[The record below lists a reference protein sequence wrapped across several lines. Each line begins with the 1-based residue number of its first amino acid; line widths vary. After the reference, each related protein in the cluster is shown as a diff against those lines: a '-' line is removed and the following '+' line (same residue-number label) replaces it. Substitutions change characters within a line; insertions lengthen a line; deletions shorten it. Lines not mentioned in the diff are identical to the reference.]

1 MTSSLSVDPSD
12 HGNALLIWAVR
23 SGLLGILGIGL
34 WVMVLMMVFFGYQIA
49 ISNRMVPGVM
59 IDGVDVGGL
68 TLEQARAQLASS
80 IDYPQ
85 QAIFTFVYQE
95 RVWQVSATELGV
107 HLDLDRTLA
116 QAFDVGH
123 QDTPVRNLQEQV
135 QAWARGVQVSPHYVF
150 DQSATLAYLDGL
162 LREIGTPAVQPTLV
176 FDGLAVQTTP
186 AQVGIELDTAA
197 ILNQITAQV
206 QQFTAG
212 AQIPLTVKE
221 VQPQAVDLESTAA
234 FLRTA
239 VSAPLT
245 LTATDGSGQ
254 PLGEWHIQPE
264 QIAPLLQITETV
276 GEAGVRTFGVEVEM
290 DGFQE
295 ALRQLAPGLI
305 VPGRNG
311 RFHFDDANKQLVVIE
326 SAVDA
331 RELNVEAT
339 VASLERAVFSPDQRV
354 VPLVFTTTPPRYH
367 NNLTATELGITELVS
382 ESTSYYTGSS
392 AARMQNIEVGT
403 AFFDGVIVAP
413 REVFS
418 FNAILGE
425 LSYERGFADGATIFG
440 GRAVKGIGGGICQ
453 VSTTIFRTAFFGG
466 FPIVERYSHGYRVYY
481 YELGNWGPGL
491 DAAIFTPS
499 ADFKFQN
506 DTDYHIL
513 LEAEMLPE
521 QDALTFRFYSTNP
534 GRQVEVSQPIVR
546 NITQPTAT
554 IYEEN
559 PALSQ
564 GQQLQVDWSKE
575 GGDVV
580 VTRIIRDAFGNILE
594 QRDFGTF
601 YQPWSAVIQVAPG
614 DSRLRTG

>member
-107 HLDLDRTLA
+107 RLDLDRTLA

-135 QAWARGVQVSPHYVF
+135 QAWARGVQVSPRYVF

-162 LREIGTPAVQPTLV
+162 LREIGTPAVQPMLV

-186 AQVGIELDTAA
+186 AQMGIELDTAA

-326 SAVDA
+326 PAVDA

>member
-107 HLDLDRTLA
+107 RLDLDRTLA

-186 AQVGIELDTAA
+186 AQMGIELDTAA

-239 VSAPLT
+239 VSAPLA

-326 SAVDA
+326 PAVDA

>member
-107 HLDLDRTLA
+107 RLDLDRTLA

-176 FDGLAVQTTP
+176 FDGLEVQTTP

-221 VQPQAVDLESTAA
+221 VQPQAVDLEATAA

-326 SAVDA
+326 PAVDA

>member
-107 HLDLDRTLA
+107 RLDIDRTLA

-135 QAWARGVQVSPHYVF
+135 QAWARGVQVSPRYVF

-186 AQVGIELDTAA
+186 AQMGIELDTAA

-326 SAVDA
+326 PAVDA

>member
-1 MTSSLSVDPSD
+1 MTSSLSVDSSD
-12 HGNALLIWAVR
+12 HGIAPLIWVVR
-23 SGLLGILGIGL
+23 SALLGILGMGL
-34 WVMVLMMVFFGYQIA
+34 WVMVLMMVFFGYQIS
-49 ISNRMVPGVM
+49 ISNRIVPGVM

-68 TLEQARAQLASS
+68 TLEQVRAQLGSTL
-80 IDYPQ
+80 DYPQ

-107 HLDLDRTLA
+107 RLDLDRTLA
-116 QAFDVGH
+116 QAFAVGH
-123 QDTPVRNLQEQV
+123 QDTPLLNLQEQV

-150 DQSATLAYLDGL
+150 DQSATLAYLHGL
-162 LREIGTPAVQPTLV
+162 LQEIGTPAVQPTLV

-186 AQVGIELDTAA
+186 AQMGIELETEA

-221 VQPQAVDLESTAA
+221 VQPQAVDLEATAA

-245 LTATDGSGQ
+245 LTAMDGNGQ

-264 QIAPLLQITETV
+264 QIAPLLRITETV
-276 GEAGVRTFGVEVEM
+276 GEGGARTFGVEVDM

-326 SAVDA
+326 PAVDA
-331 RELNVEAT
+331 RELDVDGTLAR
-339 VASLERAVFSPDQRV
+339 LEQAVFSLDQRI
-354 VPLVFTTTPPRYH
+354 VPMVFTTTPPHYH
-367 NNLTATELGITELVS
+367 NHLTAAELGITELVS
-382 ESTSYYTGSS
+382 ESTSYYSGST
-392 AARMQNIEVGT
+392 AARIQNIEVGT
-403 AFFDGVIVAP
+403 ALFDGVIIAP
-413 REVFS
+413 QEVFS

-425 LSYERGFADGATIFG
+425 LSYEQGFAEGAIIFG
-440 GRAVKGIGGGICQ
+440 GRTVKGIGGGICQ
-453 VSTTIFRTAFFGG
+453 VSTTIFRTAFYGG

-546 NITQPTAT
+546 NVTQPTAT

-601 YQPWSAVIQVAPG
+601 YQPWSAVVQVAPG
-614 DSRLRTG
+614 DSRLRNG

>member
-107 HLDLDRTLA
+107 RLDLDRTLA

-326 SAVDA
+326 PAVDA

>member
-1 MTSSLSVDPSD
+1 
-12 HGNALLIWAVR
+12 
-23 SGLLGILGIGL
+23 
-34 WVMVLMMVFFGYQIA
+34 
-49 ISNRMVPGVM
+49 
-59 IDGVDVGGL
+59 
-68 TLEQARAQLASS
+68 
-80 IDYPQ
+80 
-85 QAIFTFVYQE
+85 
-95 RVWQVSATELGV
+95 
-107 HLDLDRTLA
+107 
-116 QAFDVGH
+116 
-123 QDTPVRNLQEQV
+123 
-135 QAWARGVQVSPHYVF
+135 
-150 DQSATLAYLDGL
+150 
-162 LREIGTPAVQPTLV
+162 
-176 FDGLAVQTTP
+176 
-186 AQVGIELDTAA
+186 
-197 ILNQITAQV
+197 
-206 QQFTAG
+206 
-212 AQIPLTVKE
+212 
-221 VQPQAVDLESTAA
+221 
-234 FLRTA
+234 
-239 VSAPLT
+239 
-245 LTATDGSGQ
+245 
-254 PLGEWHIQPE
+254 LGEWHIQPE

-326 SAVDA
+326 PAVDA

>member
-107 HLDLDRTLA
+107 RLDLDRTLA

-186 AQVGIELDTAA
+186 AQMGIELDTAA

-221 VQPQAVDLESTAA
+221 VQPQAVDLEATAA

-326 SAVDA
+326 PAVDA

>member
-1 MTSSLSVDPSD
+1 MTPSPSTYPQTDPISPLVWLVRS
-12 HGNALLIWAVR
+12 ALL
-23 SGLLGILGIGL
+23 GMMGIGL

-49 ISNRMVPGVM
+49 ISDRIVPGVM
-59 IDGVDVGGL
+59 IDGVNVGGL
-68 TLEQARAQLASS
+68 TLEEARAQLASS
-80 IDYPQ
+80 MDYPK

-95 RVWQVSATELGV
+95 RVWQVSAEELGV
-107 HLDLDRTLA
+107 RLDLERTVSE
-116 QAFDVGH
+116 AFAVGH
-123 QDTPVRNLQEQV
+123 QDTPLRNLQDQA
-135 QAWARGVQVSPHYVF
+135 QAWVRGVQIGSRYVF
-150 DQSATLAYLDGL
+150 DQSATLAL
-162 LREIGTPAVQPTLV
+162 LQTMLEEIGTPAVQPTLI
-176 FDGLAVQTTP
+176 FDGLNVRTTP
-186 AQVGIELDTAA
+186 TQMGIELETEA

-212 AQIPLTVKE
+212 AQIPLVVKE
-221 VQPQAVDLESTAA
+221 VQPHAVDLESTAA

-245 LTATDGSGQ
+245 LTASDANGQ
-254 PLGEWHIQPE
+254 PLGEWHIQPA
-264 QIAPLLQITETV
+264 QIAPLLHVSETIAED
-276 GEAGVRTFGVEVEM
+276 GTRMFGVEVSM

-305 VPGRNG
+305 VPARNG
-311 RFHFDDANKQLVVIE
+311 RFHFDDVTKQLVVKE
-326 SAVDA
+326 AAVDA

-339 VASLERAVFSPDQRV
+339 LAHLEQAVFSVDQRV
-354 VPLVFTTTPPRYH
+354 VPMAFISTPPRYH

-382 ESTSYYTGSS
+382 ESTSYYTGST
-392 AARMQNIEVGT
+392 AARIQNIEVGT
-403 AFFDGVIVAP
+403 ALFDGVIIAP
-413 REVFS
+413 QEVFS
-418 FNAILGE
+418 FNAILGK
-425 LSYERGFADGATIFG
+425 LSYERGFAEGAIIFG
-440 GRAVKGIGGGICQ
+440 GRTVKGIGGGICQ
-453 VSTTIFRTAFFGG
+453 VSTTIFRSAFFGG

-546 NITQPTAT
+546 NVSQPTAT
-554 IYEEN
+554 IYEVN
-559 PALSQ
+559 PDLTS

-580 VTRIIRDAFGNILE
+580 VTRIIRDQFGNILE

-614 DSRLRTG
+614 DARARNG

>member
-1 MTSSLSVDPSD
+1 M
-12 HGNALLIWAVR
+12 
-23 SGLLGILGIGL
+23 
-34 WVMVLMMVFFGYQIA
+34 
-49 ISNRMVPGVM
+49 
-59 IDGVDVGGL
+59 
-68 TLEQARAQLASS
+68 LE
-80 IDYPQ
+80 
-85 QAIFTFVYQE
+85 
-95 RVWQVSATELGV
+95 
-107 HLDLDRTLA
+107 
-116 QAFDVGH
+116 
-123 QDTPVRNLQEQV
+123 
-135 QAWARGVQVSPHYVF
+135 
-150 DQSATLAYLDGL
+150 
-162 LREIGTPAVQPTLV
+162 EIGTPAVQPTLI
-176 FDGLAVQTTP
+176 FDGLDVRTTP
-186 AQVGIELDTAA
+186 AQMGIELETEA

-212 AQIPLTVKE
+212 AQIPLVVKE
-221 VQPQAVDLESTAA
+221 VQPHAVDLESTAA

-245 LTATDGSGQ
+245 LTASDANGQ
-254 PLGEWHIQPE
+254 PLGEWHIQPA
-264 QIAPLLQITETV
+264 QIAPLLHVSETIAED
-276 GEAGVRTFGVEVEM
+276 GTRMFGVEVNM

-305 VPGRNG
+305 VPARNG
-311 RFHFDDANKQLVVIE
+311 RFHFDDVTKQLVVKE
-326 SAVDA
+326 AAVDA

-339 VASLERAVFSPDQRV
+339 LAHLEQAVFSVDQRV
-354 VPLVFTTTPPRYH
+354 VPMAFISTPPRYH

-382 ESTSYYTGSS
+382 ESTSYYTGST
-392 AARMQNIEVGT
+392 AARIQNIEVGT
-403 AFFDGVIVAP
+403 ALFDGVIIAP
-413 REVFS
+413 QEVFS

-425 LSYERGFADGATIFG
+425 LSYERGFAEGAIIFG
-440 GRAVKGIGGGICQ
+440 GRTVKGIGGGICQ
-453 VSTTIFRTAFFGG
+453 VSTTIFRSAFFGG

-546 NITQPTAT
+546 NVSQPTAT
-554 IYEEN
+554 IYEVN
-559 PALSQ
+559 PDLTS

-580 VTRIIRDAFGNILE
+580 VTRIIRDQFGNILE

-614 DSRLRTG
+614 DARARNG

>member
-107 HLDLDRTLA
+107 RLDLDRTLA

-221 VQPQAVDLESTAA
+221 VQPQAVDLEATAA

-326 SAVDA
+326 PAVDA

>member
-107 HLDLDRTLA
+107 RLDLDRTLA